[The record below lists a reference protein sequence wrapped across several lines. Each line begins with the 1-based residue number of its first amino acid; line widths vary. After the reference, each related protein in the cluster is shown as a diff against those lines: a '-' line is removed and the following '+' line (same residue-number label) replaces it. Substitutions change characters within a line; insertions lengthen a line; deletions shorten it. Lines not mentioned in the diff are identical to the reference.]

1 MLHISLKSL
10 NKIKKENLR
19 KQTVTKNKKYRSIH
33 FDDQSTLMDIASTWQ
48 SFWPTQISHSI
59 QEEFDDFDGASKN
72 LRARHRFELVHLRTF
87 KAVTSN
93 FLNQYKLFY
102 HRNFYN
108 LFCFTKRFRS
118 SATENA
124 YKLFFNFRTNRLFIN
139 LISPSGRNYLSLAS
153 GPLLKFFANR
163 KALKKSKTF
172 KILLVKFLRKLLIVA
187 DISTLRIFFKGRIS
201 SLNEIT
207 NTLLSPLPSPF
218 FDPIKGVTV
227 SEVDNQPHHLNITYI
242 LFDNIKSFTNMKH
255 RSKGRLKRK
264 IYRRV
269 VKSNRI
275 TD

>member
-19 KQTVTKNKKYRSIH
+19 KQTVIKNKKYRSIH
-33 FDDQSTLMDIASTWQ
+33 FDDQSTLMDLAVTWQ
-48 SFWPTQISHSI
+48 SFWPSQVSSSI
-59 QEEFDDFDGASKN
+59 NEEFESFQDASKG
-72 LRARHRFELVHLRTF
+72 LRARHRFDVARLRKF
-87 KAVTSN
+87 KEVTSR
-93 FLNQYKLFY
+93 FLNQYNLFY
-102 HRNFYN
+102 HRNFFN
-108 LFCFTKRFRS
+108 LFCFTKRFNS
-118 SATENA
+118 SLVDNA

-172 KILLVKFLRKLLIVA
+172 KMLLVKFLRKLLIVA
-187 DISTLRIFFKGRIS
+187 DISTLRIIFKGRIS
-201 SLNEIT
+201 SLSEIT

-227 SEVDNQPHHLNITYI
+227 SEVDNLPHRLTITYV